1 MRKGNFFYQ
10 QQKESFMSKETTNNH
25 NYECNDEFSFS
36 EQENI
41 LIEEAPVFVHQF
53 NTSNIINKELIL
65 E

>member
-10 QQKESFMSKETTNNH
+10 QQKESFMSKETTAQ
-25 NYECNDEFSFS
+25 NYDDEFSFS

-41 LIEEAPVFVHQF
+41 LIEEIPVFIHQLNNSKF
-53 NTSNIINKELIL
+53 INKELIV